1 MNRAKIQAFGGFLTA
16 MVLPNMGAFIAWG
29 LLTALFIDTGWAPNA
44 NYATLVA
51 PMQLYLL
58 PLLLAI
64 SGGKRIAGD
73 RGALIASITTVGLI
87 IGGQDIPLS
96 QFGIIVEE
104 GASATTSVPMFLGAM
119 IMGPVSA
126 FCIKKFDD
134 FMEGKMPGG
143 MEMLINNFSIGIMG
157 LILCL
162 LSYEIVGPVIVS
174 ATIVVM
180 DVVNLFVEAGLI
192 ALLALIIEP
201 AKVLFL
207 NNVLAQGVFV
217 PLAALDAQELGRSI
231 FYMMESNPGPGFGL
245 LLAYTFFGTGSTKES
260 AKAASIIH
268 FVGGI
273 HEIYFPYVL
282 MKPIMIIP
290 MIAATG
296 TGIFYFDMMSL
307 GLVGPASPGS
317 IIAYLTMTPVG
328 SHLSVIIGVLM
339 STAVSFFLATL
350 ILKTSKPMS
359 EEELAASQAKSKA
372 MKQEGKDLLDGKKED
387 VPAAAAVP
395 SLPKD
400 RAPYIVFACDAGL
413 GSSALGAN
421 AFGKK
426 CKKAELDVKCTN
438 FAIEKMPSDVDVA
451 VVHQNFY
458 DRVKLAFPNL
468 RVVTIE
474 NYLKDPNITD
484 LFEELMVLQGKQ
496 EGTAPTV
503 ATATAEEAPSTPV
516 SPSLPKDRAP
526 YVVFACD
533 AGLGSSALGAN
544 AFGKKC
550 KKAGLD
556 VKCTNFA
563 IEKMPSDVDV
573 AVVHQNFYDRVKL
586 AFPKLRVITIEN
598 YLNDPNIAELLEEIK
613 TLQGKE

>member
-29 LLTALFIDTGWAPNA
+29 LITALFIDTGWMPNA
-44 NYATLVA
+44 EYATLVS

-64 SGGKRIAGD
+64 SGGKRIGGD
-73 RGALIASITTVGLI
+73 RGALIATIATIGLI

-96 QFGIIVEE
+96 EFGLE
-104 GASATTSVPMFLGAM
+104 GEGTTSVPMFLGAM
-119 IMGPVSA
+119 IMGPLSA
-126 FCIKKFDD
+126 FCIKKFDE

-162 LSYEIVGPVIVS
+162 LSYEVVGPVIVA
-174 ATIVVM
+174 ATVVVM

-217 PLAALDAQELGRSI
+217 PLAALDAQEIGQSI

-282 MKPIMIIP
+282 MKPLMIVP
-290 MIAATG
+290 MIAG
-296 TGIFYFDMMSL
+296 TGVGIFFFDMMSL

-317 IIAYLTMTPVG
+317 IIAYLTMTPKG
-328 SHLSVIIGVLM
+328 SHLIVILGVLL
-339 STAVSFFLATL
+339 STAVSFVLATL
-350 ILKTSKPMS
+350 VLKTSKPMS

-372 MKQEGKDLLDGKKED
+372 MKQEGKDLLDGKGEET
-387 VPAAAAVP
+387 AAAVTQA
-395 SLPKD
+395 LPTD
-400 RAPYIVFACDAGL
+400 RTPYIVFACDAGL

-421 AFGKK
+421 AFAKK

-474 NYLKDPNITD
+474 NYLKDPNLDT
-484 LFEELMVLQGKQ
+484 LLEEVKASQGK
-496 EGTAPTV
+496 GDGSAPV
-503 ATATAEEAPSTPV
+503 ASAPATPAASAVPETSFPT
-516 SPSLPKDRAP
+516 DRTP

-586 AFPKLRVITIEN
+586 AFPNLRVVTIEN
-598 YLNDPNIAELLEEIK
+598 YLNDPNIADLLEEIK
-613 TLQGKE
+613 TLQGKT